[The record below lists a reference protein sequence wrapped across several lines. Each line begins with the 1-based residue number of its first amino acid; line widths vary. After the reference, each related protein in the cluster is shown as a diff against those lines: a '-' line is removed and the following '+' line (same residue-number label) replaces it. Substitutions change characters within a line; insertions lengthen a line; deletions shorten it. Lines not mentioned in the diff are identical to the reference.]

1 MEGINRVVLTGKLDK
16 DSTFGYTAG
25 GDAVAT
31 FTLTFSP
38 DPRKQRD
45 AKKKEGLIDI
55 IFFGAEAHSWAEVL
69 KKGTQ
74 VVIKGRLQQ
83 RSWRTSEGVYKS
95 KTEIIANQVES
106 FDSYKGKREAHEIE

>member
-1 MEGINRVVLTGKLDK
+1 MEGINRVVLTGKLVE

-31 FTLTFSP
+31 FTLAFSP
-38 DPRKQRD
+38 DPRKQKD
-45 AKKKEGLIDI
+45 AKKEEGLIDI

-83 RSWRTSEGVYKS
+83 RSWRTSEGVDKS